1 MRQHIVMP
9 AEEFQPARWEGS
21 RGEAW
26 VLLQA
31 LLGLLY
37 LLAPRRG
44 PAWPAP
50 LRRAAR
56 IAGLPP
62 LLAGLLVLAAGA
74 RALGRD
80 LTPLPKPG
88 REARLIVDGPYRYL
102 RHPIYTGLSLSALG
116 AALATAHPLRLALTP
131 LIAAFFAAKARR
143 EEAWLRRRFAGDY
156 AAYARRVPRF
166 LPRGR

>member
-1 MRQHIVMP
+1 MHHHADMP
-9 AEEFQPARWEGS
+9 VDEFHPARWEGS
-21 RGEAW
+21 RGETW

-31 LLGLLY
+31 LLVLLY

-88 REARLIVDGPYRYL
+88 REARLIIDGPYRYL

-131 LIAAFFAAKARR
+131 LIAAFFAVKARR
-143 EEAWLRRRFAGDY
+143 EETWLRRRFADDY
-156 AAYARRVPRF
+156 VAYARRVPRF
-166 LPRGR
+166 IPHGG